1 MVIGAGEEHLISP
14 FSMRLYI
21 VMRNRVNGVLE
32 EPEIEDLDD
41 EDFED
46 DEY

>member
-1 MVIGAGEEHLISP
+1 
-14 FSMRLYI
+14 
-21 VMRNRVNGVLE
+21 MRNRVNGVLE
-32 EPEIEDLDD
+32 GIEEPEIEDQDD

>member
-1 MVIGAGEEHLISP
+1 
-14 FSMRLYI
+14 MRI
-21 VMRNRVNGVLE
+21 RVNGVLE
-32 EPEIEDLDD
+32 GIEEPEIEDQDD

>member
-1 MVIGAGEEHLISP
+1 
-14 FSMRLYI
+14 MRLNI
-21 VMRNRVNGVLE
+21 VMRIRVNGVLE

-46 DEY
+46 DDDW